1 MIQHRFFFI
10 LVFIPSGLSEDEVSA
25 QGILFFLAAYETS
38 ANTMSFMMYTLA
50 TKPDIQERLYQKI
63 MQAVGDKVT
72 DTP

>member
-1 MIQHRFFFI
+1 
-10 LVFIPSGLSEDEVSA
+10 
-25 QGILFFLAAYETS
+25 
-38 ANTMSFMMYTLA
+38 MSFMMYTLA